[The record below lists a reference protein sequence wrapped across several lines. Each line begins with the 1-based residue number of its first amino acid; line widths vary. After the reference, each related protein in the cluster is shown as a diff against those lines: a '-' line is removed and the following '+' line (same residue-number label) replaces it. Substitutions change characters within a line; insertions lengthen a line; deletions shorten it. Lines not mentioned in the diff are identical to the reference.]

1 MQRILFV
8 IIGVAL
14 VLLVQA
20 APALAS
26 CTYTTVLSGGR
37 ILTCS
42 TCCYVT
48 QCFTQCF

>member
-1 MQRILFV
+1 MQRIVLF
-8 IIGVAL
+8 IIGLAL

-37 ILTCS
+37 IRNCS
-42 TCCYVT
+42 TCCYGT